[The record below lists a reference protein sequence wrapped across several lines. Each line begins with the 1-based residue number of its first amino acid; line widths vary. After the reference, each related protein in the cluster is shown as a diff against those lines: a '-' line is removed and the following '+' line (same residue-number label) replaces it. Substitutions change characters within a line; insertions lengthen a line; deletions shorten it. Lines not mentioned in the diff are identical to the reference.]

1 MSSRVRRCDV
11 AVGAT
16 VVHPVTGRPFE
27 VTFNGY
33 TSDGNFASGWRT
45 LRGTDLATG
54 EAVTTID
61 IWELGVE
68 TLGADDIEAAGYAA
82 LDGPGAG
89 TEYRQADQPAVA
101 DDRGYRN
108 TIVEPSGE
116 IQRRVLTAWEDI
128 MRARTA
134 EAAHAVVDDL
144 DDATLR
150 RLCQRM
156 DLPDVDSQTA
166 MREQVAAAVEQRAED
181 LQLYED
187 QPHCD
192 LTGVPDDVGQRACP
206 RDDCGGTLQP
216 VPGTQHFDADGGALV
231 DTECDQNCGISSG
244 ESWIWSRHEA
254 PAGDPT
260 YYEYDEDEVDDSDEA
275 ADAAYIH
282 PELAE
287 RYPWLT
293 EMVVRD
299 FGIPV

>member
-1 MSSRVRRCDV
+1 MRSSCAPTPRARPARCWPWRASRTRSCVRCWRARTCGRSPTTGSSSARWRSTTTQTGCDHRMSSRVRRCDV
-11 AVGAT
+11 AVGTT

-27 VTFNGY
+27 VHFNGY

-45 LRGTDLATG
+45 LRGADLETG
-54 EAVTTID
+54 EEVTTID
-61 IWELGVE
+61 IWEFSVE
-68 TLGADDIEAAGYAA
+68 TLAADDIEVAGYAA
-82 LDGPGAG
+82 LGGPGAG

-134 EAAHAVVDDL
+134 EA
-144 DDATLR
+144 
-150 RLCQRM
+150 
-156 DLPDVDSQTA
+156 
-166 MREQVAAAVEQRAED
+166 
-181 LQLYED
+181 
-187 QPHCD
+187 
-192 LTGVPDDVGQRACP
+192 
-206 RDDCGGTLQP
+206 
-216 VPGTQHFDADGGALV
+216 
-231 DTECDQNCGISSG
+231 
-244 ESWIWSRHEA
+244 WIWSRHEA

-293 EMVVRD
+293 EVVVRD
-299 FGIPV
+299 FGIPVGPPAAAESTSASEAEPVHGAQAQAADSAGSQTADDGHDDTDGM

>member
-11 AVGAT
+11 AIGAT

-116 IQRRVLTAWEDI
+116 TQRRALTAWEDI

-134 EAAHAVVDDL
+134 EDAHAVV
-144 DDATLR
+144 
-150 RLCQRM
+150 
-156 DLPDVDSQTA
+156 
-166 MREQVAAAVEQRAED
+166 
-181 LQLYED
+181 
-187 QPHCD
+187 
-192 LTGVPDDVGQRACP
+192 
-206 RDDCGGTLQP
+206 
-216 VPGTQHFDADGGALV
+216 GALV
-231 DTECDQNCGISSG
+231 DTECDRGCGIASFD
-244 ESWIWSRHEA
+244 SWVWSRHEA
-254 PAGDPT
+254 PACDPT
-260 YYEYDEDEVDDSDEA
+260 YYDEDDEDAGESGDPSPKPVDASDDRA
-275 ADAAYIH
+275 AVVSSADTAPGDAA
-282 PELAE
+282 A
-287 RYPWLT
+287 
-293 EMVVRD
+293 RD
-299 FGIPV
+299 NGHDDID